1 MVRPILSAFVPF
13 TVNPFAFLRFCP
25 VFPVRLRT
33 AAEGLTRLLVGLVVL
48 GGIGGVCLSS
58 PAQAQRVPARL
69 DAYATADSVAVG
81 ERFTLVVTAEH
92 GFAIDVTFPPE
103 DAGPLIFGDVQ
114 VIGTAQRGERYLGAD
129 GPGAKVDSVLYTV
142 ATFALD
148 SARVPSLP
156 VEVVLPQGDTLTGGT
171 PPVVIPVRSTLP
183 ADAEGLRDLTP
194 LVSFPQPTW
203 PWMLLGI
210 AIVSLVGLLAYLF
223 WVRRSTEEE
232 AEVEPSRPAPEV
244 PPHARARSELRA
256 LRDVD
261 LTDRDTVKPFYVR
274 LSATLRS
281 YLGQRLDM
289 RVMERTTREVVRA
302 LQNRADVP
310 PAVMQKVQAVLELAD
325 LVKFSQARS
334 TPEDGEQVLRR
345 AEQVVDD
352 LEARRIT
359 VSSAERTG
367 GPTALPSAADNG
379 RPAPDDRVSA
389 SDASTSDAS
398 PSNSSNDAS

>member
-1 MVRPILSAFVPF
+1 
-13 TVNPFAFLRFCP
+13 
-25 VFPVRLRT
+25 
-33 AAEGLTRLLVGLVVL
+33 
-48 GGIGGVCLSS
+48 
-58 PAQAQRVPARL
+58 
-69 DAYATADSVAVG
+69 
-81 ERFTLVVTAEH
+81 
-92 GFAIDVTFPPE
+92 
-103 DAGPLIFGDVQ
+103 
-114 VIGTAQRGERYLGAD
+114 
-129 GPGAKVDSVLYTV
+129 
-142 ATFALD
+142 
-148 SARVPSLP
+148 
-156 VEVVLPQGDTLTGGT
+156 
-171 PPVVIPVRSTLP
+171 
-183 ADAEGLRDLTP
+183 
-194 LVSFPQPTW
+194 
-203 PWMLLGI
+203 MLLGI